1 MDVCILDRD
10 GVFVRDLKI
19 KFFLILDGVINE
31 KFMDFVFGEY
41 IYFNGKRLVF
51 SEVVNKGFLI

>member
-1 MDVCILDRD
+1 MDVCILDGD

-31 KFMDFVFGEY
+31 KLMDFVFGEY